1 MKPHLLYSD
10 KDFNI
15 KVTLPWN
22 AAIVTSDLEIQVLFD
37 CMSAKDDL
45 LAEVVQ
51 KVILT
56 SAGNNVATILYRQAI
71 LKDCISHREIVQEIF
86 NLSISAIESRK
97 SSWLGIFTSH
107 PTSVLSAS
115 VGMMRVYADYLRRLR
130 AIADEHYSKFQSE
143 GFLQFMRIL
152 QIELD
157 DKYFDAIND
166 NLDQLSLKG
175 GILSG
180 VHLVEANKGADYS
193 LQWYEGKKR
202 KWWHRFFPPKIEG
215 YYFNIHPRDE
225 SGVRALQQIEDEIVN
240 RVGNALA
247 QSNDHILQ
255 FFTLLQQE
263 LAFYLGCLNLYDRL
277 KELREPIAFPMA
289 MPPGSFTHYA
299 KDLYDPCLALS
310 MKKQVVSNDLN
321 ADQRRFVIITG
332 ANQGGKSTFLR
343 SIGVAQFM
351 MQSGMFVAATEY
363 SANIVNQVCTHF
375 KKEEDHT
382 MQSGKFDEELS
393 RMNDIANHIS
403 AGSMVLFNESFAA
416 TNEREGS
423 EIAAQITTALIE
435 KGIKIFFVTHLY
447 DFALTF
453 YKKQLKDT
461 LFLRAE
467 RFSDASRGFKL
478 IEAAPLPTSYGP
490 DLYKKIF
497 ADTVTVNTLLETVN
511 GTK

>member
-1 MKPHLLYSD
+1 MKPHLLYKD

-15 KVTLPWN
+15 KAILPWN
-22 AAIVTSDLEIQVLFD
+22 AAILTSDLELEVLFD
-37 CMSAKDDL
+37 CMSANDEL
-45 LAEVVQ
+45 LAEVVK
-51 KVILT
+51 KVIHT

-71 LKDCISHREIVQEIF
+71 LKDCISLREIVQEIYT
-86 NLSISAIESRK
+86 LSISAIESRK

-115 VGMMRVYADYLRRLR
+115 VSMMRVYADYLRRLR
-130 AIADEHYSKFQSE
+130 TIADEHYNKFQSE
-143 GFLQFMRIL
+143 GFLQFMGTL

-157 DKYFDAIND
+157 DAYFGAIND
-166 NLDQLSLKG
+166 NLTQLSLKSG
-175 GILSG
+175 MLAG
-180 VHLVEANKGADYS
+180 VHLVDANKGADYS
-193 LQWYEGKKR
+193 LQPYEGKKR
-202 KWWHRFFPPKIEG
+202 RWWHRFFPPKIEG

-277 KELREPIAFPMA
+277 GELREPVTFPMV
-289 MPPGSFTHYA
+289 MPLGSFTHYA
-299 KDLYDPCLALS
+299 KNLYDPCLALS
-310 MKKQVVSNDLN
+310 MAKQVVGNDLN
-321 ADQRRFVIITG
+321 ADQRRLVIITG

-343 SIGVAQFM
+343 SIGVAQLM
-351 MQSGMFVAATEY
+351 MQSGMFVAAAEY
-363 SANIVNQVCTHF
+363 SANIVNQVFTHF

-403 AGSMVLFNESFAA
+403 AGSLALFNESFAA

-423 EIAAQITTALIE
+423 EIAAQIVTALIE
-435 KGIKIFFVTHLY
+435 KCIKVFFVTHLY
-447 DFALTF
+447 DFALNF
-453 YKKQLKDT
+453 YEKELSDA
-461 LFLRAE
+461 LFLRAG
-467 RFSDASRGFKL
+467 RLDDAGRGFKL
-478 IEAAPLPTSYGP
+478 TEAAPLPTSYGP
-490 DLYKKIF
+490 DLYKRIF
-497 ADTVTVNTLLETVN
+497 SDSS
-511 GTK
+511 

>member
-1 MKPHLLYSD
+1 MKPHLLYRD

-15 KVTLPWN
+15 RATLPWN
-22 AAIVTSDLEIQVLFD
+22 AALLTSDLELQVLFD
-37 CMSAKDDL
+37 CMSANDEL
-45 LAEVVQ
+45 LADVVQ
-51 KVILT
+51 KVIHT
-56 SAGNNVATILYRQAI
+56 SAGSNAATILYRQAI
-71 LKDCISHREIVQEIF
+71 LKDCISFREIVQEIYT
-86 NLSISAIESRK
+86 LSVSAIESRK

-130 AIADEHYSKFQSE
+130 SIADEHYSKFQSE
-143 GFLQFMRIL
+143 GFLQFMHTL

-157 DKYFDAIND
+157 DNYFDAIND
-166 NLDQLSLKG
+166 NLAQLSLKG
-175 GILSG
+175 GILAG
-180 VHLVEANKGADYS
+180 VHLAEANKGTGYS
-193 LQWYEGKKR
+193 LQRYEGKKR

-255 FFTLLQQE
+255 FFTLLRQE

-277 KELREPIAFPMA
+277 NELSEPITFPMT
-289 MPPGSFTHYA
+289 MPLDNFTHYA

-310 MKKQVVSNDLN
+310 MGKQIVSNDLN
-321 ADQRRFVIITG
+321 ADQRRLVIITG

-343 SIGVAQFM
+343 SIGVAQLM
-351 MQSGMFVAATEY
+351 MQSGMFVAASEY
-363 SANIVNQVCTHF
+363 SANIVNQVFTHF

-393 RMNDIANHIS
+393 RMNDIAGHIC
-403 AGSMVLFNESFAA
+403 AGSLALFNESFAA

-453 YKKQLKDT
+453 YKKRLQDT
-461 LFLRAE
+461 LFLRAG
-467 RFSDASRGFKL
+467 RLDDASRGFKL
-478 IEAAPLPTSYGP
+478 TEAVPLPTSYGP

-497 ADTVTVNTLLETVN
+497 SDSAAVNMLSEA
-511 GTK
+511 KQ